1 MIYSKKPHNTKH
13 RSTHM
18 TAEYVP
24 IPLSAPTDIREFW
37 ISRAKKGLGSNHLL
51 NNLLSR
57 WDQWYP
63 LEEERIPLADPFP
76 WDDGQLENQ
85 LNPEEVTEAEEALTA
100 GATRILSKASHEQ
113 LIRITTFNGKARE
126 LTWEEVLDQIQA
138 THEPMARVSLVE
150 QPVVSTWTQIGFLVS
165 WWIQNP
171 QPEGLPRPPWVS
183 EMWSDPDWDPTNPPM
198 PTWLRTWIT
207 QWKKRSQRQEVTPG
221 RN

>member
-1 MIYSKKPHNTKH
+1 
-13 RSTHM
+13 M

-85 LNPEEVTEAEEALTA
+85 LNPEEVTEA
-100 GATRILSKASHEQ
+100 
-113 LIRITTFNGKARE
+113 
-126 LTWEEVLDQIQA
+126 
-138 THEPMARVSLVE
+138 
-150 QPVVSTWTQIGFLVS
+150 
-165 WWIQNP
+165 
-171 QPEGLPRPPWVS
+171 
-183 EMWSDPDWDPTNPPM
+183 
-198 PTWLRTWIT
+198 
-207 QWKKRSQRQEVTPG
+207 
-221 RN
+221 